1 MGAIRIRINPMD
13 ARPAPPSPPAG
24 ATPRRLRGIDELPG
38 PRGWPII
45 GNLAQVRMAHIH
57 QDIERWCPRYGP
69 VFRVRLGPTRMLV
82 VADHEIIN
90 TLLRDRPDGFQRSSR
105 LREIGMEMG
114 GTPGLFSAEGDA
126 WRHQRRMVMASFAPG
141 HIRAFLP
148 LLQKVTQRLQWRWRQ
163 AARAGLAIDLQA
175 DLKRFTVDAIAG
187 LAFGTEVNTLDSGDD
202 VIQRHLDIVLAGL
215 YRRVMSPLPYWR
227 WVRLPADRQL
237 ERSNAAVREA
247 INGFIAA
254 ARQRM
259 QADPSLRE
267 QPRNLLEAMLAA
279 ADTDDAKVDDRD
291 VAGNVSTML
300 FAGEDTTANTLAWL
314 IWLLHR
320 HPDALRRAQTEV
332 RDAVPDI
339 ATSTLECI
347 DALDYLD
354 ACASEAMRLKPVAP
368 FLAIEALRDTTV
380 ADIHVPAGTLVWC
393 VMRHDSVDDR
403 CFPRAA
409 AFEPERWLTDTGA
422 TTAGASAKRVAMPF
436 GSGPR
441 ICPGRYL
448 ALLEIKLAMAMLLGS
463 FEIDAVDTPDG
474 GDAREVMQFTMN
486 PVGLRMRLREQP
498 P

>member
-1 MGAIRIRINPMD
+1 MNEMD
-13 ARPAPPSPPAG
+13 ARAESTSTLAG
-24 ATPRRLRGIDELPG
+24 ATPRRLRNIDELPG

-45 GNLAQVRMAHIH
+45 GNLAQVRMAYIH
-57 QDIERWCPRYGP
+57 QDIERWCPQYGP
-69 VFRVRLGPTRMLV
+69 IFRVRLGPTRLLV
-82 VADHEIIN
+82 VADHEIVN

-105 LREIGMEMG
+105 LRKVGIEMG

-148 LLQKVTQRLQWRWRQ
+148 LLLKVTQRLQSRWRK
-163 AARAGLAIDLQA
+163 AARAGLSIDLQA
-175 DLKRFTVDAIAG
+175 DLKRFTVDVIAG
-187 LAFGTEVNTLDSGDD
+187 LAFGTEVNTLESGDD

-227 WVRLPADRQL
+227 WIRLPADRQIEL
-237 ERSNAAVREA
+237 SNAAVREA
-247 INGFIAA
+247 INGFIDA

-259 QADPSLRE
+259 QANPSLRE

-279 ADTDDAKVDDRD
+279 ADAGDANVDDRD

-314 IWLLHR
+314 IWLLQC
-320 HPDALRRAQTEV
+320 HPDALGRVQKEV
-332 RDAVPDI
+332 RDSVPDI

-354 ACASEAMRLKPVAP
+354 ACAAEAMRLKPVAP
-368 FLAIEALRDTTV
+368 FLGIEALRDTTV
-380 ADIHVPAGTLVWC
+380 ADVRVPAGTLVWC

-403 CFPRAA
+403 YFTHAA
-409 AFEPERWLTDTGA
+409 AFEPERWLNDAGA
-422 TTAGASAKRVAMPF
+422 TKRVAMPF

-463 FEIDAVDTPDG
+463 FEIDAVDTADG
-474 GDAREVMQFTMN
+474 ADVREVMHFTMN
-486 PVGLRMRLREQP
+486 PVGLRMRLHERSP
-498 P
+498 

>member
-1 MGAIRIRINPMD
+1 MCAMD
-13 ARPAPPSPPAG
+13 TPAEPPSPPAG
-24 ATPRRLRGIDELPG
+24 AMPRRLRSIDELPG

-45 GNLAQVRMAHIH
+45 GNLAQVRMARIH
-57 QDIERWCPRYGP
+57 QDIERWCPQYGP
-69 VFRVRLGPTRMLV
+69 IFRLRFGSTRLLV
-82 VADHEIIN
+82 VADHEVVN
-90 TLLRDRPDGFQRSSR
+90 SLLRDRPDAFGRTSR
-105 LREIGMEMG
+105 LRKVGIEMG

-126 WRHQRRMVMASFAPG
+126 WRRQRRMVMASFAPG

-148 LLQKVTQRLQWRWRQ
+148 LLLKVTQRLQSRWRK
-163 AARAGLAIDLQA
+163 AARSGQWIDLQA

-187 LAFGTEVNTLDSGDD
+187 LAFGTEVNTLESGDD
-202 VIQRHLDIVLAGL
+202 VIQRHLDIVLGGL
-215 YRRVMSPLPYWR
+215 YRRTMSPLPYWR
-227 WVRLPADRQL
+227 WIRLPADRQI
-237 ERSNAAVREA
+237 ERSNAAVRDA

-279 ADTDDAKVDDRD
+279 ADAGDAGVDDRD

-320 HPDALRRAQTEV
+320 HPDALGRAQNEV
-332 RDAVPDI
+332 RQAVPDMT
-339 ATSTLECI
+339 AATLERI

-368 FLAIEALRDTTV
+368 FLGAEALRDTTV

-393 VMRHDSVDDR
+393 VLRHDSVDDR
-403 CFPRAA
+403 HFPRAA
-409 AFEPERWLTDTGA
+409 AFEPERWLADAGA
-422 TTAGASAKRVAMPF
+422 TKRVALPF
-436 GSGPR
+436 GAGPR
-441 ICPGRYL
+441 LCPGRYL

-474 GDAREVMQFTMN
+474 GDAREVMHFTMN
-486 PVGLRMRLREQP
+486 PVGLRMRLRERP
-498 P
+498 A

>member
-1 MGAIRIRINPMD
+1 MSTMD
-13 ARPAPPSPPAG
+13 ARATPPSSPAG
-24 ATPRRLRGIDELPG
+24 ATPAQLRNIDELPG
-38 PRGWPII
+38 PRGWPIV
-45 GNLAQVRMAHIH
+45 GNLPQVRMARIH
-57 QDIERWCPRYGP
+57 QDIERWCPLYGP
-69 VFRVRLGPTRMLV
+69 IFRVRLGPTRMLV
-82 VADHEIIN
+82 VADHEVVN

-105 LREIGMEMG
+105 LREVGIEMG

-148 LLQKVTQRLQWRWRQ
+148 QLLKVTLRLQSRWRR
-163 AARAGLAIDLQA
+163 AARAGGSIDLQA

-187 LAFGTEVNTLDSGDD
+187 LAFGTEVNTLESGDD
-202 VIQRHLDIVLAGL
+202 VIQRHLDIVLSGL
-215 YRRVMSPLPYWR
+215 YRRAMSPLPYWR
-227 WVRLPADRQL
+227 WIRLPADRQI
-237 ERSNAAVREA
+237 ERSNAAVRDA

-254 ARQRM
+254 ARTRM
-259 QADPSLRE
+259 QADRTLRD

-279 ADTDDAKVDDRD
+279 ADAGDADVDDRD

-320 HPDALRRAQTEV
+320 HPDALRRAQKEV
-332 RDAVPDI
+332 RDAVPDV
-339 ATSTLECI
+339 ASATLENI

-354 ACASEAMRLKPVAP
+354 ACAAEAMRLKPVAP
-368 FLAIEALRDTTV
+368 FLAIQALHDTTV
-380 ADIHVPAGTLVWC
+380 VDIRVPAGTLVWC
-393 VMRHDSVDDR
+393 VMRHDSIDER
-403 CFPRAA
+403 YFSNAA
-409 AFEPERWLTDTGA
+409 AFEPERWLGDAGA
-422 TTAGASAKRVAMPF
+422 TKRVAMPF

-474 GDAREVMQFTMN
+474 ADAREAMHFTMN
-486 PVGLRMRLREQP
+486 PVGLRMRLRDNLQAP
-498 P
+498 NTTRS